1 VDVGR
6 AVVAAV
12 HMTLASAVAILA
24 IIGLFPG
31 SADELKVS
39 IMGGFAVSLLI
50 VLPLSGIV
58 AFGLLD
64 WEGGRGPGI
73 ARAADAAAFLLAS
86 VELSEGAVG
95 LGRWI
100 LGVIAIL
107 AASGLASTL
116 IVTPPRRPGFRR

>member
-1 VDVGR
+1 
-6 AVVAAV
+6 
-12 HMTLASAVAILA
+12 MTLASAVAILA

-64 WEGGRGPGI
+64 WEVGRGPGI